1 MDVKKRIHELRE
13 LIEKYDYEYYV
24 LAQPSISDYEY
35 DQLMKELEELE
46 KAHPELITPDSPTQ
60 RVSGQPI
67 KEFPTVRHRKPML
80 SLANTY
86 SEEEFRE
93 FDQRVRSALK
103 GEEVEYVAEL
113 KIDGVAISLHYT
125 NGRFERGVT
134 RGDGLQG
141 DDITSNLRTIRSIP
155 LRIRRHD
162 PVPAFFEVR
171 GEIYMSKLAFQ
182 KVNREREER
191 GEPLFANPRN
201 AAAGSLKLQD
211 PKIVAKR
218 GLNLFTYYVDS
229 DEPGFVRGKHYENL
243 QLLKSL
249 GFPVSPNFRLCKTLD
264 EVFEFVKEWEEKR
277 DDLDFEIDGVVVKV
291 NDLDQQARLGATAKN
306 PRWAIAFKFKA
317 LQAETLLEKITWQ
330 VGRTGIVTPVAELKP
345 VALAGTTV
353 SRATLHNADEIHRKD
368 IREGDYVFIEKGGD
382 IIPKV
387 VGVNKRKRT
396 ANSKPPEIPDKCPVC
411 GTQLIQ
417 LEGEVA
423 IRCPNIACPAQIK
436 RGIEHFASRGAMD
449 IEGLGTAL
457 VEMLVDKGL
466 ISNIADIYQLKKED
480 VAELERMG
488 EKSAQNLMD
497 AIEQSKRQTLDR
509 LIFSLGIPYIG
520 SNAAKILAKRFK
532 SLKAL
537 QEASFEDLEGI
548 DGIGEKMAQSIVQFF
563 KNKQNRELIKML
575 IKAGVKTEE
584 VEEEVPSEDLILKG
598 KTFVLTGTLP
608 HLKRNEAAK
617 LIERYGGK
625 VASSVSKN
633 TSYVLAGESPGSKYT
648 KALQLGIE
656 IINEEEFLK
665 MINQTK

>member
-1 MDVKKRIHELRE
+1 
-13 LIEKYDYEYYV
+13 
-24 LAQPSISDYEY
+24 
-35 DQLMKELEELE
+35 
-46 KAHPELITPDSPTQ
+46 
-60 RVSGQPI
+60 
-67 KEFPTVRHRKPML
+67 
-80 SLANTY
+80 
-86 SEEEFRE
+86 
-93 FDQRVRSALK
+93 
-103 GEEVEYVAEL
+103 
-113 KIDGVAISLHYT
+113 
-125 NGRFERGVT
+125 
-134 RGDGLQG
+134 
-141 DDITSNLRTIRSIP
+141 
-155 LRIRRHD
+155 
-162 PVPAFFEVR
+162 
-171 GEIYMSKLAFQ
+171 
-182 KVNREREER
+182 
-191 GEPLFANPRN
+191 
-201 AAAGSLKLQD
+201 
-211 PKIVAKR
+211 
-218 GLNLFTYYVDS
+218 S

-387 VGVNKRKRT
+387 VGVNKSKRD
-396 ANSKPPEIPDKCPVC
+396 ADSKAPEIPDKCPVC

-423 IRCPNIACPAQIK
+423 IRCPNLACPAQIK

-466 ISNIADIYQLKKED
+466 IGNIADIYQLKKED

-497 AIEQSKRQTLDR
+497 AIERSKRQPLDR
-509 LIFSLGIPYIG
+509 LIFALGIPYIG

-548 DGIGEKMAQSIVQFF
+548 EGIGEKMAQSIVQFF
-563 KNKQNRELIKML
+563 KNKQNRELIKRL

-584 VEEEVPSEDLILKG
+584 AEEEVPSEDLILKG

-608 HLKRNEAAK
+608 HLKRNEAAE